1 MATNTTT
8 YTGESG
14 VIKFTDNS
22 SSSVVNVASIR
33 SFTIDQEVDAIE
45 STTMGDGARTYIPGL
60 RQFSGTMDI
69 FFRDDTE
76 NGHGNI
82 NLFDAANAASTTGL
96 IEVYPSG
103 ETTGIKLSGTVII
116 TAHSISSNF
125 DGMVEASVSFQG
137 TGALTKTNL

>member
-14 VIKFTDNS
+14 VVKFTDNS
-22 SSSVVNVASIR
+22 SSTVINVASIR

-69 FFRDDTE
+69 FFRDTVA
-76 NGHGNI
+76 NGNM

-103 ETTGIKLSGTVII
+103 ETTGIKLAGEVII
-116 TAHSISSNF
+116 TNHSISSNF

-137 TGALTKTNL
+137 TGALTKTSL

>member
-1 MATNTTT
+1 MATNNTT

-14 VIKFTDNS
+14 VVKFTDNS
-22 SSSVVNVASIR
+22 SSTVINVASIR

-69 FFRDDTE
+69 FFRDTVA
-76 NGHGNI
+76 NGNM

-116 TAHSISSNF
+116 TNHSISSNF

-137 TGALTKTNL
+137 TGALTKTSL